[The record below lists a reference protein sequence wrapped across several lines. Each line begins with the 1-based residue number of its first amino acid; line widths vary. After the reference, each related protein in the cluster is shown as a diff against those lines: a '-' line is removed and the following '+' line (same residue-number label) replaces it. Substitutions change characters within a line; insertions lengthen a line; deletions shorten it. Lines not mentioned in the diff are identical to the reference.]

1 MTSDEETHEEVYEK
15 IFINFISIRDRHS
28 KNQCSVET
36 TFQPNT
42 TSSHTINS
50 SISQNYGSM
59 KNVYI
64 TNSGPYIPGNDEIA
78 QAIDSLSARAKQ
90 KRVTLTLSLD
100 EMKKCAEQGNA
111 EYQIK
116 LGMIY
121 YEGKDIRKNI
131 VASSK
136 VFQKAAN

>member
-1 MTSDEETHEEVYEK
+1 
-15 IFINFISIRDRHS
+15 
-28 KNQCSVET
+28 
-36 TFQPNT
+36 
-42 TSSHTINS
+42 
-50 SISQNYGSM
+50 M

-90 KRVTLTLSLD
+90 KRVTPTLSLD

-121 YEGKDIRKNI
+121 YEGKDIRQNI

-136 VFQKAAN
+136 VFQKAANQGDIQGQGTLGYFYEKGLGGFRRNRAAAKELYGKVCDKGNRTGCSEKRRLNERSY